1 MDAISTNFQVISTK
15 LNVISTNHGVIS
27 INLRIYQ
34 HISRFLLPT
43 GRDYDVKVEAKLES
57 KTSTAPKTGADLL
70 IDLLI
75 KEGVETL
82 FGYPGGAV
90 LPIYDA
96 IYRARGSI
104 KHVLFRHEQGSIH
117 AAEGYARITGKPG
130 VVIAT
135 SGPGAT
141 NLVTGITDA
150 MMDSLPLVI
159 FTGQVARGVI
169 GTDAFQEA
177 DVMAITTPITKHN
190 YQVQDIADLPRIV
203 KEAFHIASTGRPG
216 PVLVDIPK
224 DISAGELFTEPSEG
238 VIDLP
243 GYQPTTKPNPLQIR
257 KLADAL
263 SKAKRPLILAGA
275 GILHGKASSE
285 LKEFAEKHKIPVVT
299 TLLGL
304 GTFPATNPLSLGMGG
319 MHGTYAA
326 NMAMYECDLL
336 INIGARFDDRLTGN
350 LKHYAPNAKV
360 AHIDID
366 PAEIGKNVPTLIPIV
381 SDAKEALLDLLNQ
394 TSDSPDTEEWLARN
408 NGHKLEYPLWYKH
421 DPNGMSPQWLIE
433 AIHKVTNGEAIVT
446 TDVGQHQMWTA
457 QFYTFDQPHRWV
469 TSGGLG
475 TMGFGFPAAI
485 GAQMASP
492 GSPVVAIVGDA
503 GFQMTLQELSVIYE
517 QNLPVKIIIVNN
529 GALGMVRQWQELL
542 HGNRISESILHS
554 QPDFVKLAESYSIRG
569 LKIETQEELI
579 TKLPE
584 LMAYDGPVL
593 MDCRVLQQEKVFPM
607 IAPGKGIHE
616 MIGVKPS

>member
-1 MDAISTNFQVISTK
+1 
-15 LNVISTNHGVIS
+15 
-27 INLRIYQ
+27 
-34 HISRFLLPT
+34 
-43 GRDYDVKVEAKLES
+43 VKVEAKPDVQ
-57 KTSTAPKTGADLL
+57 TSTAPKTGADLL

-75 KEGVETL
+75 NEGVETL

-96 IYRARGSI
+96 IYRARGNI

-190 YQVQDIADLPRIV
+190 YQVQDISDLPRIV

-216 PVLVDIPK
+216 PVLIDIPK
-224 DISAGELFTEPSEG
+224 DISAGELSEIPEE
-238 VIDLP
+238 VSVHLP
-243 GYQPTTKPNPLQIR
+243 GYQPTTKPNPLQIK
-257 KLADAL
+257 KLAEAITKSMKPVL
-263 SKAKRPLILAGA
+263 LAGA
-275 GILHGKASSE
+275 GILHGKASKE
-285 LKEFAEKHKIPVVT
+285 LTAFAEKHKIPVVT

-304 GTFPATNPLSLGMGG
+304 GTFPANNPLSLGMGG
-319 MHGTYAA
+319 MHGTYTA
-326 NMAMYECDLL
+326 NMAIYESDLL

-350 LKHYAPNAKV
+350 LKHFAPNAKV

-366 PAEIGKNVPTLIPIV
+366 PAEIGKNVPTNIPIV
-381 SDAKEALLDLLNQ
+381 SDSKEALVELMNQ
-394 TSDSPDTEEWLARN
+394 TAESPDTEGWLETLN
-408 NGHKLEYPLWYKH
+408 KYKEEFPLWYKH
-421 DPNGMSPQWLIE
+421 NPNGMSPQWLIE
-433 AIHKVTNGEAIVT
+433 AIHKVTNGDAIVT
-446 TDVGQHQMWTA
+446 TDVGQHQMWAA
-457 QFYTFDQPHRWV
+457 QYYNFEKPHRWV

-492 GSPVVAIVGDA
+492 GSAVVAIVGDA

-542 HGNRISESILHS
+542 HGNRISESILNT
-554 QPDFVKLAESYSIRG
+554 QPDFVKLAEAYHIRG
-569 LKIETQEELI
+569 LKIESQEELI

-584 LMAYDGPVL
+584 VFAYDGPVL

>member
-1 MDAISTNFQVISTK
+1 M
-15 LNVISTNHGVIS
+15 
-27 INLRIYQ
+27 
-34 HISRFLLPT
+34 
-43 GRDYDVKVEAKLES
+43 KVEAKPDFQ
-57 KTSTAPKTGADLL
+57 TSTAPKTGADLL

-75 KEGVETL
+75 NEGVDTL

-96 IYRARGSI
+96 IYRARGNI

-190 YQVQDIADLPRIV
+190 YQVQDIFDLPRIV

-216 PVLVDIPK
+216 PVLIDIPK
-224 DISAGELFTEPSEG
+224 DISAGELSEIPEEG
-238 VIDLP
+238 VIHLP
-243 GYQPTTKPNPLQIR
+243 GYQPTTKPNPLQIK
-257 KLADAL
+257 KLADAIAKSRKPVIL
-263 SKAKRPLILAGA
+263 SGA
-275 GILHGKASSE
+275 GILHGRASAE
-285 LKEFAEKHKIPVVT
+285 LTSFAEKHKIPVVT

-304 GTFPATNPLSLGMGG
+304 GTFPANTPLSLGMGG
-319 MHGTYAA
+319 MHGTYTA
-326 NMAMYECDLL
+326 NMAIYESDLL

-350 LKHYAPNAKV
+350 LKHFAPNAKV

-366 PAEIGKNVPTLIPIV
+366 PAEIGKNVPTNIPIV
-381 SDAKEALLDLLNQ
+381 SDSKEALIELMNQ
-394 TSDSPDTEEWLARN
+394 TAESPETQNWLETLNKYKEEF
-408 NGHKLEYPLWYKH
+408 PLWYKH

-433 AIHKVTNGEAIVT
+433 AIHKVTNGEAVVT
-446 TDVGQHQMWTA
+446 TDVGQHQMWAA
-457 QFYTFDQPHRWV
+457 QYYNFEKPHRWV

-492 GSPVVAIVGDA
+492 GSTVVAIVGDA

-542 HGNRISESILHS
+542 HGNRISESILNT
-554 QPDFVKLAESYSIRG
+554 QPDFVKLAEAYHIRG

-584 LMAYDGPVL
+584 VFAYDGPVL

>member
-1 MDAISTNFQVISTK
+1 
-15 LNVISTNHGVIS
+15 
-27 INLRIYQ
+27 
-34 HISRFLLPT
+34 
-43 GRDYDVKVEAKLES
+43 VKVEAKPNFQ
-57 KTSTAPKTGADLL
+57 TSTAPKTGADLL

-75 KEGVETL
+75 NEGVDTL

-96 IYRARGSI
+96 IYRARDTI

-117 AAEGYARITGKPG
+117 AAEGYARITGRPG

-190 YQVQDIADLPRIV
+190 YQVQDISDLPRIV

-216 PVLVDIPK
+216 PVLIDIPK
-224 DISAGELFTEPSEG
+224 DISAGELFDTPEEG
-238 VIDLP
+238 TINLP
-243 GYQPTTKPNPLQIR
+243 GYQPTTKPNPLQIK
-257 KLADAL
+257 KLADAIAK
-263 SKAKRPLILAGA
+263 SKKPVILAGA
-275 GILHGKASSE
+275 GILHGKASTE
-285 LKEFAEKHKIPVVT
+285 LTEFAEKHKIPVVT

-304 GTFPATNPLSLGMGG
+304 GTFPANNPLSLGMGG
-319 MHGTYAA
+319 MHGTYTA
-326 NMAMYECDLL
+326 NMAIYNADLL

-350 LKHYAPNAKV
+350 LKHFAPTAKV

-366 PAEIGKNVPTLIPIV
+366 PAEIGKNVPTQIPIV
-381 SDAKEALLDLLNQ
+381 SDSKEALVELMNQSVESPETEVWLETLNKYK
-394 TSDSPDTEEWLARN
+394 DEF
-408 NGHKLEYPLWYKH
+408 PLWYKH

-433 AIHKVTNGEAIVT
+433 AIHKVTNGDAVVT
-446 TDVGQHQMWTA
+446 TDVGQHQMWAA
-457 QFYTFDQPHRWV
+457 QYYNFEKPHRWV

-485 GAQMASP
+485 GAQMACP
-492 GSPVVAIVGDA
+492 GSTVIAIVGDA

-542 HGNRISESILHS
+542 HGNRISESILHT
-554 QPDFVKLAESYSIRG
+554 QPDFVKLAESYHIRG
-569 LKIETQEELI
+569 LKIESQEELI

-584 LMAYDGPVL
+584 VFAYDGPVL

>member
-1 MDAISTNFQVISTK
+1 
-15 LNVISTNHGVIS
+15 
-27 INLRIYQ
+27 
-34 HISRFLLPT
+34 
-43 GRDYDVKVEAKLES
+43 VKVEAKPDVQ
-57 KTSTAPKTGADLL
+57 TSTAPKTGADLL

-75 KEGVETL
+75 NEGVETL

-96 IYRARGSI
+96 IYRARGNI

-190 YQVQDIADLPRIV
+190 YQVQDISDLPRIV

-216 PVLVDIPK
+216 PVLIDIPK
-224 DISAGELFTEPSEG
+224 DISAGELSQIPEEVS
-238 VIDLP
+238 VHLP
-243 GYQPTTKPNPLQIR
+243 GYQPTTKPNPLQIK
-257 KLADAL
+257 KLAEAITKSMKPVL
-263 SKAKRPLILAGA
+263 LAGA
-275 GILHGKASSE
+275 GILHGKASKE
-285 LKEFAEKHKIPVVT
+285 LTDFAEKHKIPVVT

-304 GTFPATNPLSLGMGG
+304 GTFPANNPLSLGMGG
-319 MHGTYAA
+319 MHGTYTA
-326 NMAMYECDLL
+326 NMAIYESDLL

-350 LKHYAPNAKV
+350 LKHFAPNAKV

-366 PAEIGKNVPTLIPIV
+366 PAEIGKNVPTNIPIV
-381 SDAKEALLDLLNQ
+381 SDSKEALVELMNQ
-394 TSDSPDTEEWLARN
+394 TAESPDTEGWLETLN
-408 NGHKLEYPLWYKH
+408 KYKEEFPLWYKH
-421 DPNGMSPQWLIE
+421 NPNGMSPQWLIE
-433 AIHKVTNGEAIVT
+433 AIHKVTNGDAIVT
-446 TDVGQHQMWTA
+446 TDVGQHQMWAA
-457 QFYTFDQPHRWV
+457 QYYNFEKPHRWV

-492 GSPVVAIVGDA
+492 GSAVVAIVGDA

-542 HGNRISESILHS
+542 HGNRISESILNT
-554 QPDFVKLAESYSIRG
+554 QPDFVKLAEAYHIRG
-569 LKIETQEELI
+569 LKIESQEELI

-584 LMAYDGPVL
+584 VFAYDGPVL